1 MDSCSDC
8 VIDLLFNS
16 PFINGFLLLEEND
29 MSIFH
34 MNIHIVQNYYE
45 HVYQAVHFDSCQ
57 SPVALFPRW
66 GGGVAPFPGSLT
78 RGKKETG
85 NVMADKPLTSAARN
99 LAAPIRLRNDSCESM
114 MKFATRPSLV
124 PRLSLPL

>member
-34 MNIHIVQNYYE
+34 MNIHIVPNYYV

-66 GGGVAPFPGSLT
+66 GGGG
-78 RGKKETG
+78 GG
-85 NVMADKPLTSAARN
+85 
-99 LAAPIRLRNDSCESM
+99 
-114 MKFATRPSLV
+114 SLV
-124 PRLSLPL
+124 PRLSHSREERDWERYGRQTVDFHRKKSGGSNQIAE